1 MKNCSKQFLR
11 FMTAKAACEINLRL
25 IGYVFSNIKVDLY
38 LVSTRHA
45 LEEIYNV
52 AHYNEQKDEEH

>member
-1 MKNCSKQFLR
+1 
-11 FMTAKAACEINLRL
+11 MTAKAACEINLRL